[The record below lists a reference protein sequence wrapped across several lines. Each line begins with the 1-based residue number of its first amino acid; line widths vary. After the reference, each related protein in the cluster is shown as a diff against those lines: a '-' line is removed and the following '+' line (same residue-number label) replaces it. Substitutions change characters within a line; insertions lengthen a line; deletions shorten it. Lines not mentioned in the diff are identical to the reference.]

1 LSCVTNDESFRQ
13 GQCVLIVATVA
24 DHIIHHL
31 ATNCQTHSPFWE
43 YIQFSW
49 IKLQRRLVDLNPILE
64 IHNPSYIAYVQGYT
78 ISVERKNNLHFMSTL
93 IIIGVLDDIFDRL
106 YNSLLNLKYLYIRQ
120 WSQCT

>member
-1 LSCVTNDESFRQ
+1 MFLSWRLLQITSSITSR
-13 GQCVLIVATVA
+13 LIAKP
-24 DHIIHHL
+24 IP
-31 ATNCQTHSPFWE
+31 PFWE